1 MNASRLWIA
10 STALAALLLAGGCA
24 TSAAPT
30 AATPSSSAVSTAT
43 SQALPRYGVV
53 QSIDLVQIPVAAATT
68 TISGPALQTADAY
81 KFTVLMDDRSY
92 QSITQTTH
100 GDIRVGD
107 RVQVGNE
114 IVRRN

>member
-1 MNASRLWIA
+1 MNVSRLWIA
-10 STALAALLLAGGCA
+10 ATALAALLQAGGCA
-24 TSAAPT
+24 TSAT
-30 AATPSSSAVSTAT
+30 QVAATPGSSAVSTAT

-53 QSIDLVQIPVAAATT
+53 QSIDLVQIPIAAATID
-68 TISGPALQTADAY
+68 ISGPALQTADAY

-92 QSITQTTH
+92 QSIMQTTH

-107 RVQVGNE
+107 RVLVGNE

>member
-1 MNASRLWIA
+1 MNDFRIWVA
-10 STALAALLLAGGCA
+10 STAMAALLQVGGCA
-24 TSAAPT
+24 TSATPV
-30 AATPSSSAVSTAT
+30 AAVPGSSAVSTASHT
-43 SQALPRYGVV
+43 LPRYGVV
-53 QSIDLVQIPVAAATT
+53 QSIDLVQIPIAAATT
-68 TISGPALQTADAY
+68 DIGGPALQTADAY
-81 KFTVLMDDRSY
+81 KFTVLMDDRTY